1 MSLVEKLSKKPT
13 PPSYAEKLKNFQT
26 CAMAEYLGISPSWL
40 ALVLRGT
47 RPPGKR
53 LESKILQLVAD
64 LESEQR

>member
-1 MSLVEKLSKKPT
+1 MTLAEKLSKKPV
-13 PPSYAEKLKNFQT
+13 PPPYAAKLKNFQT
-26 CAMAEYLGISPSWL
+26 CAVAEYLGISPSWL

-64 LESEQR
+64 LEAER